1 MAEWQ
6 LLIFIL
12 SNLGGVDMV
21 KFNVPDISEED
32 LLFKL
37 DTVWQVY
44 DFTSTYS
51 DVFTLNEC
59 DVFFKDSNLL
69 EYNILLYFI
78 YVHFHRSVW
87 RFPDGHHELREL
99 NDGYY
104 PQSYLILPFDSKH

>member
-1 MAEWQ
+1 
-6 LLIFIL
+6 
-12 SNLGGVDMV
+12 MV

-32 LLFKL
+32 LLIKL
-37 DTVWQVY
+37 DTVWQFY
-44 DFTSTYS
+44 DFTCTYS

-59 DVFFKDSNLL
+59 DDYFKDLDLL

-78 YVHFHRSVW
+78 YVHCHRSVW

-104 PQSYLILPFDSKH
+104 PQSYLILPFNSKHQEVINGCYIDTGYMCN